1 MGTPPIQPPE
11 LEPDSGPATDPP
23 PQGRR
28 RWRVWRTLLISLALF
43 LLAVGLIGQ
52 YFLQDARLARLLR
65 EQLSAALQ
73 TSVDLQVRRSGWHRF
88 EVLELAI
95 GGDSRTP
102 PFLQIERLGVYPR
115 PGRLWDKRLHLDS
128 LVVQGLRV
136 NLSWQDSLL
145 LPAWLGLDD
154 STAVEDNSGTDP
166 LEYLRLLA
174 DKGWRVDSTR
184 IILRDLRVGLSG
196 QQGGRPL
203 DLDSPPLGLTLRL
216 PELDPAALRALA
228 QGELPPRV
236 LASMLLA
243 WSGDWRERASGS
255 GTETGAGLRPLPLP
269 PDTRETLRLAG
280 LELERSPE
288 ILQGLD
294 LSAELVRDT
303 LRLGVQL
310 EARPRDLALR
320 WESRRLPLPT
330 YLLTRLELTWPVREN
345 PLQAQLGFELE
356 LSGPGLAT
364 TARATARLVQQS
376 PGWSLRADWSQSLKS
391 RLAELDPLGRAL
403 ELPALGGDL
412 ALDLTGSLQLEV
424 DSTLSGG
431 TGRYRETLVA
441 TAGRLELP
449 ESGLAVVDLQIK
461 QTLRADLDLADPL
474 PSQPELDLTGRVGRL
489 ELGLAPLD
497 DPRDLDLALHIR
509 GRGSRDSLDLTGEL
523 SMAHWQQGRLD
534 LSLSGRLPS
543 LTEWSEDCQSWL
555 DQPERFQQ
563 LPLVLDL
570 ETSQLSLDGLDASLA
585 GGLRTSAQVRCGQ
598 GLDFWLEAVP
608 GGLQV
613 NAAGQRLDVPLHR
626 LLLEGHAWLGPLDNP
641 IPWPDTL
648 VVELRPDPLPPMTL
662 QLGRQGQQARLL
674 QSWKGFDLP
683 RLLAMLPP
691 AWQPADVDLKT
702 GRAFLECDLLLGADG
717 LPLGGTAGLGVNG
730 VRAEVPGYGVEEL
743 ELRLDLALDSLGVDY
758 VLAGAGEALNMHDP
772 VWSWEGLSLAGSGRV
787 QAPLTRILADS
798 LWLEPGR
805 GGAWPAD
812 LTLELGLRSLN
823 LSAQLTASLA
833 DWRNQRPDEARL
845 VLFMGGAGQLRPWPG
860 LRLTGKLGLEESFT
874 NLGQGRYHTRGRLHA
889 RLDSLAWQGSA
900 ALEELALDLPFEQVL
915 TLEPVFGLESDRRR
929 SPLDWSG
936 LRAWD
941 RRQPEFEER
950 SVARREGRDGEGWAL
965 HVAKAR
971 YDNWSLEALMVDLRP
986 GQGRLDIPEFRFNL
1000 FGGGVRGSAAVVG
1013 LDSTRYA
1020 LDCALIGLDSRYF
1033 EFGDRLGGGKGR
1045 KGRKGGLVHAVLN
1058 LEGQGLDLQALDQL
1072 RGQLRMPDLDREV
1085 TLNLLRALDA
1095 QGVDPSIGRIR
1106 RLLELPG
1113 FRYRV
1118 ERVEF
1123 DVAHGFARPRVSL
1136 RKSPFS
1142 PLPDVAIPMS
1152 PLPLGFMVRNFAL
1165 AGEETP

>member
-1 MGTPPIQPPE
+1 V
-11 LEPDSGPATDPP
+11 EPDSDPAGALPPDPPPAGRP

-28 RWRVWRTLLISLALF
+28 RRRVWRTLFVSLALF
-43 LLAVGLIGQ
+43 LLALGLIGR

-65 EQLSAALQ
+65 EQLSATLK
-73 TSVDLQVRRSGWHRF
+73 TPIDLQVRRSGWHRF

-95 GGDSRTP
+95 GGDARTP
-102 PFLQIERLGVYPR
+102 PFLQIARLGLYPR

-154 STAVEDNSGTDP
+154 STTVEDSSATDP

-184 IILRDLRVGLSG
+184 FIVRDLRLGLSG
-196 QQGGRPL
+196 RQGGRPL
-203 DLDSPPLGLTLRL
+203 ELDSPPLDLTLRL

-228 QGELPPRV
+228 QGELPPRL
-236 LASMLLA
+236 LASLLLA
-243 WSGDWRERASGS
+243 WSGDWRERGP
-255 GTETGAGLRPLPLP
+255 GTGTGLRPLPLP

-294 LSAELVRDT
+294 LSADLARDT
-303 LRLGVQL
+303 LRLGVRL

-330 YLLTRLELTWPVREN
+330 HLLSRLELSWPVREN
-345 PLQAQLGFELE
+345 PLQAQLGFD
-356 LSGPGLAT
+356 LSLRGPGLAT
-364 TARATARLVQQS
+364 TVRATARLRQQGA
-376 PGWSLRADWSQSLKS
+376 GWGLRADWNQQLSS

-412 ALDLTGSLQLEV
+412 ALDLTGSLQLDL

-431 TGRYRETLVA
+431 TGRYRETLTA
-441 TAGRLELP
+441 KAGRLALP
-449 ESGLAVVDLQIK
+449 ESGLALVDLQLR
-461 QTLRADLDLADPL
+461 QTLRAELDLADPL
-474 PSQPELDLTGRVGRL
+474 PGRPELDLTGRVGRL

-509 GRGSRDSLDLTGEL
+509 GRGARDSLSLSGDLGI
-523 SMAHWQQGRLD
+523 AHWQQGRLD

-543 LTEWSEDCQSWL
+543 LAEWSEDYQSWL
-555 DQPERFQQ
+555 DRPERFQQ
-563 LPLVLDL
+563 LPLVVDL
-570 ETSQLSLDGLDASLA
+570 ETSQLSLDGLDPAVA
-585 GGLRTSAQVRCGQ
+585 GGLRASAQLRCGR

-608 GGLQV
+608 GGLRV
-613 NAAGQRLDVPLHR
+613 DAAGQRLDLPLHR
-626 LLLEGHAWLGPLDNP
+626 LELEGHAWLGPLDNP

-648 VVELRPDPLPPMTL
+648 WVELRPDPLPPMTL
-662 QLGRQGQQARLL
+662 QLGRQGRQARLL

-691 AWQPADVDLKT
+691 AWQPPDVELT
-702 GRAFLECDLLLGADG
+702 SGRAFLECDLLLGADG

-730 VRAEVPGYGVEEL
+730 LRAEVPGYGLEEL

-758 VLAGAGEALNMHDP
+758 VLAGAGETLSMRDP

-787 QAPLTRILADS
+787 QAPLERILADS

-805 GGAWPAD
+805 GGPWPAD

-833 DWRNQRPDEARL
+833 DWRSQRPDEARL
-845 VLFMGGAGQLRPWPG
+845 ALFMGGAGQLRPWPG

-874 NLGQGRYHTRGRLHA
+874 NLGQGRYQTRGRLHA

-900 ALEELALDLPFEQVL
+900 ALEELALDLPFEQVV

-965 HVAKAR
+965 RVAKAR
-971 YDNWSLEALMVDLRP
+971 YDTWSLEALMVDLRP
-986 GQGRLDIPEFRFNL
+986 GQGRLDIPEFRFTL

-1033 EFGDRLGGGKGR
+1033 EFGDRLGGG

-1165 AGEETP
+1165 TGEEIP